1 MAWSSRYETIAEIG
15 SGGMASVWVGR
26 VRGAGAELVA
36 LKRAHS
42 HIKADA
48 RAYDA
53 MIREANL
60 AARVRHPNVVGV
72 HDVDHVDGDLVIVL
86 DYVEGCTLRLLSNRL
101 EEQRVLRPRE
111 MLRILL
117 DIAAGLHAAHRVGLI
132 HRDISPSNILV
143 GADGVSRLT
152 DFGIAKA
159 QFEGSEGERT
169 ATGILKGKLAYM
181 APEYL
186 MYQRVDASSDLFSF
200 AVVAWESLTG
210 RRLFKGDSDLET
222 LAKIADA
229 DIRPIS
235 REVRELAAF
244 DQVFARALAKVP
256 EDRHASVEELA
267 YELESIARH
276 YDLVGSH
283 ADVAGL
289 VELIAKPELRERRAL
304 LHESGTETTVARISA
319 PPVSRPPVS
328 RPPVSHPAPVP
339 EALPSGDLPTQ
350 IHTSRHLPPAHVAA
364 PTIRTRKATHG
375 DSEATREKLALIGAL
390 MLLALA
396 LGWMWTQIDQDPPRP
411 ISRYAASDAGAPP
424 PSRPALVFDAGLRP
438 APTPSVP
445 LTAPTI
451 TAPTVTGGERGN
463 TPRRG
468 GR

>member
-1 MAWSSRYETIAEIG
+1 MNWSSRYETIAEIG
-15 SGGMASVWVGR
+15 SGGMATVWVGR
-26 VRGAGAELVA
+26 VRGGGDHLVA
-36 LKRAHS
+36 LKRAHP
-42 HIKADA
+42 HVKADA
-48 RAYDA
+48 KAYEA

-72 HDVDHVDGDLVIVL
+72 LDVDQVDGDLVIVL

-111 MLRILL
+111 MIRILL
-117 DIAAGLHAAHRVGLI
+117 DIAAGLHAAHQVGLI

-143 GADGVSRLT
+143 GSDGISRLA

-222 LAKIADA
+222 LAKIAEA

-235 REVRELAAF
+235 KEVRELAGFDHAF
-244 DQVFARALAKVP
+244 TRALSKMP
-256 EDRHASVEELA
+256 EDRHASVEEFA
-267 YELESIARH
+267 YELESIARN
-276 YDLVGSH
+276 YDLVASH
-283 ADVAGL
+283 HDVAGL
-289 VELIAKPELRERRAL
+289 IELIAAPELRERRQL
-304 LHESGTETTVARISA
+304 LQQQDAQTTVARVSVPPNRVST
-319 PPVSRPPVS
+319 PPVSRPPA
-328 RPPVSHPAPVP
+328 PP
-339 EALPSGDLPTQ
+339 PSGDLPTQ
-350 IHTSRHLPPAHVAA
+350 VQTTRNAPTMQATSRARRN
-364 PTIRTRKATHG
+364 TRTEN
-375 DSEATREKLALIGAL
+375 EATREKLTLVGAL

-396 LGWMWTQIDQDPPRP
+396 LGWMWTQLTNQDKPRIIP
-411 ISRYAASDAGAPP
+411 RGADAGTSPAVIGPLDAAV
-424 PSRPALVFDAGLRP
+424 RPATTPSPLPFDA
-438 APTPSVP
+438 
-445 LTAPTI
+445 
-451 TAPTVTGGERGN
+451 GGERGN
-463 TPRRG
+463 TPRRN

>member
-1 MAWSSRYETIAEIG
+1 MAAVNWSSRYETIAEIG

-26 VRGAGAELVA
+26 VRGGGDQLVA

-42 HIKADA
+42 HVKADNK
-48 RAYDA
+48 AYEA

-72 HDVDHVDGDLVIVL
+72 LDVDQVDGDLVIVL
-86 DYVEGCTLRLLSNRL
+86 DYVEGCTLRLLLNRL

-111 MLRILL
+111 IVRILL

-132 HRDISPSNILV
+132 HRDISPSNILI
-143 GADGVSRLT
+143 GSDGVARLA

-200 AVVAWESLTG
+200 AVCAWESLTG

-235 REVRELAAF
+235 KEVPELAAF
-244 DQVFARALAKVP
+244 DPPLRRALSKMP
-256 EDRHASVEELA
+256 EDRHASVEEFA
-267 YELESIARH
+267 YELETIARN
-276 YDLVGSH
+276 YDLLASH
-283 ADVAGL
+283 HEVSAL
-289 VELIAKPELRERRAL
+289 IELIAEPELRERRML
-304 LHESGTETTVARISA
+304 VQVEQQTIARVSA
-319 PPVSRPPVS
+319 PPVVPV
-328 RPPVSHPAPVP
+328 A
-339 EALPSGDLPTQ
+339 EISGDLPTQ
-350 IHTSRHLPPAHVAA
+350 VHTSRRPRVSTPPLPPPPATA
-364 PTIRTRKATHG
+364 RRNTRAEV
-375 DSEATREKLALIGAL
+375 EARREKLALVGAL

-396 LGWMWTQIDQDPPRP
+396 LGWMWTQLSNQDRP
-411 ISRYAASDAGAPP
+411 TPIPKAARNTTWQDAAP
-424 PSRPALVFDAGLRP
+424 SPA
-438 APTPSVP
+438 APTADAAVRPVTTPSPVP
-445 LTAPTI
+445 F
-451 TAPTVTGGERGN
+451 GGVPFGGAIDRGN

>member
-1 MAWSSRYETIAEIG
+1 MTPVNWSSRYETIAEIG

-26 VRGAGAELVA
+26 IRGGGDQLVA

-42 HIKADA
+42 HVKADNK
-48 RAYDA
+48 AYEA

-72 HDVDHVDGDLVIVL
+72 LDVDQVDGDLVIVL

-111 MLRILL
+111 IVRILL
-117 DIAAGLHAAHRVGLI
+117 DIAAGLHAAHQVGLI
-132 HRDISPSNILV
+132 HRDISPSNILI
-143 GADGVSRLT
+143 GSDGVARLA

-200 AVVAWESLTG
+200 AVCAWESLTG

-229 DIRPIS
+229 DVRPIS
-235 REVRELAAF
+235 KEVPELGAF
-244 DQVFARALAKVP
+244 DPPLARALSKMP
-256 EDRHASVEELA
+256 EDRHASVEEFG
-267 YELESIARH
+267 YELETIARK
-276 YDLVGSH
+276 YDLLASH
-283 ADVAGL
+283 HEVSAL
-289 VELIAKPELRERRAL
+289 IELIAEPELRERRML
-304 LHESGTETTVARISA
+304 VQVEQQTIARVSA
-319 PPVSRPPVS
+319 PLVVPV
-328 RPPVSHPAPVP
+328 A
-339 EALPSGDLPTQ
+339 EISGDLPTQ
-350 IHTSRHLPPAHVAA
+350 VHTSRRAHLSPPPPAPP
-364 PTIRTRKATHG
+364 PTRRNTHAEV
-375 DSEATREKLALIGAL
+375 EARREKLALVGAL

-396 LGWMWTQIDQDPPRP
+396 LGWMWTQLNNQDRP
-411 ISRYAASDAGAPP
+411 TPIPKAARSTTWQDAAASPAVPTADAAV
-424 PSRPALVFDAGLRP
+424 RPM
-438 APTPSVP
+438 PTPSP
-445 LTAPTI
+445 PFGTPSD
-451 TAPTVTGGERGN
+451 RGN

>member
-1 MAWSSRYETIAEIG
+1 MAT
-15 SGGMASVWVGR
+15 VWVGR
-26 VRGAGAELVA
+26 VRDGSEQLVA
-36 LKRAHS
+36 LKRAHP
-42 HIKADA
+42 HVKADQK
-48 RAYDA
+48 AYDA

-72 HDVDHVDGDLVIVL
+72 LDVDQVDGDLVIVL

-111 MLRILL
+111 MIRVLL
-117 DIAAGLHAAHRVGLI
+117 DIAAGLHAAHQVGLI
-132 HRDISPSNILV
+132 HRDISPSNILI
-143 GADGVSRLT
+143 GSDGVARLA

-229 DIRPIS
+229 EIRPIS
-235 REVRELAAF
+235 KEVRELAAF
-244 DQVFARALAKVP
+244 DRMFARALAKIP
-256 EDRHASVEELA
+256 EDRHASVEEFA
-267 YELESIARH
+267 YELESIARG
-276 YDLVGSH
+276 YDLVASH
-283 ADVAGL
+283 RDVSAL
-289 VELIAKPELRERRAL
+289 VELIAAPELGERRRL
-304 LHESGTETTVARISA
+304 LEPDTQTTVARVSRTSV
-319 PPVSRPPVS
+319 PPVSRPPAS
-328 RPPVSHPAPVP
+328 VP
-339 EALPSGDLPTQ
+339 QPEPSGDLPTQ
-350 IHTSRHLPPAHVAA
+350 IHTSRHAPSGDLPTQIHTSRHA
-364 PTIRTRKATHG
+364 PTMQVARATHRNTRAEI
-375 DSEATREKLALIGAL
+375 EARREKLALVGAL

-396 LGWMWTQIDQDPPRP
+396 LGWMWTQLNNAPNARP
-411 ISRYAASDAGAPP
+411 IPRAYPEAGV
-424 PSRPALVFDAGLRP
+424 S
-438 APTPSVP
+438 
-445 LTAPTI
+445 
-451 TAPTVTGGERGN
+451 PTVDAAVRPVTTQVPFSGSPGERGN